1 MAHLSLEATRH
12 PRRAA
17 GWSATALSAAA
28 TTQQRLLLL
37 VLLLTLLMVLCCW
50 RVGVPLQAPAVR
62 VPRTIQG
69 RQGGGGGSRPPRCQA

>member
-28 TTQQRLLLL
+28 TTQQLLLLL
-37 VLLLTLLMVLCCW
+37 VLLLTLLMVLVLLEGWCA
-50 RVGVPLQAPAVR
+50 APGPSSA
-62 VPRTIQG
+62 G
-69 RQGGGGGSRPPRCQA
+69 A